1 MKSPLA
7 AFVGFVTGAIV
18 LAGYFFPSSALAAIR
33 TPILDWTVILAGV
46 AGLIAILNLVFG
58 VHLKRIRDK
67 APHQTFS
74 YVLILSFIVV
84 LILGILVG
92 PTHPVMQKVVTQ
104 IQVPVEASL
113 MAVLAITLAYASL
126 RFLQRQRN
134 WMGFTFFVAMLFF
147 LVINSGVLSFS
158 ADIPLL
164 RDVVSMAH
172 QLPVAGARGIL
183 LGIALGS
190 LATGIRI
197 LIGADR
203 PYNQ

>member
-1 MKSPLA
+1 MKSPIA
-7 AFVGFVTGAIV
+7 AFVGFVTGVIV
-18 LAGYFFPSSALAAIR
+18 LAGYFSSSPALAAIR
-33 TPILDWTVILAGV
+33 TPLLDWTVILAGV
-46 AGLIAILNLVFG
+46 AGLIALFNLVFG

-67 APHQTFS
+67 APHQAFS
-74 YVLILSFIVV
+74 YVLILSFFVV
-84 LILGILVG
+84 LVLGILVG
-92 PTHPVMQKVVTQ
+92 PNHPTVQKVVTQ

-126 RFLQRQRN
+126 RFLQRQRD
-134 WMGFTFFVAMLFF
+134 WMGITFFIATLFF
-147 LVINSGVLSFS
+147 LIVNSGVLSFS

-164 RDVVSMAH
+164 RSVVSMAH

>member
-1 MKSPLA
+1 MKSPIA
-7 AFVGFVTGAIV
+7 TFVGFVTGVIV
-18 LAGYFFPSSALAAIR
+18 LAGYFSSSPALAAIR

-46 AGLIAILNLVFG
+46 AGLIALFNLVFG
-58 VHLKRIRDK
+58 VHLKRIHDK
-67 APHQTFS
+67 APHQGFS
-74 YVLILSFIVV
+74 YVLILSFFVV
-84 LILGILVG
+84 LVLGILVG
-92 PTHPVMQKVVTQ
+92 PNHPTVQKVVTQ

-134 WMGFTFFVAMLFF
+134 WMGITFFIATLFF
-147 LVINSGVLSFS
+147 LIINSGVLSFS

-164 RDVVSMAH
+164 RGVVSMAH

>member
-1 MKSPLA
+1 MKSPIA
-7 AFVGFVTGAIV
+7 AFIGFLVGAIV
-18 LAGYFFPSSALAAIR
+18 LAGYFTNSPLLASIR
-33 TPILDWTVILAGV
+33 YPILDWTVILAGV

-58 VHLKRIRDK
+58 VHMKRIRDK
-67 APHQTFS
+67 APRQAFS
-74 YVLILSFIVV
+74 YILILSFVVV
-84 LILGILVG
+84 LIVGILAG
-92 PTHPVMQKVVTQ
+92 PTHPVVQKTVTN
-104 IQVPVEASL
+104 IQVPVETSL

-134 WMGFTFFVAMLFF
+134 WMGITFFIATLFF
-147 LVINSGVLSFS
+147 LLINSGVFSFS
-158 ADIPLL
+158 ADLPVL
-164 RDVVSMAH
+164 RTIVSAAH

-203 PYNQ
+203 PYNN